1 MNKQELI
8 KYFEDLPYVS
18 VSQMGKKAF
27 IDMIEQLDEPQKV
40 TVPQFVADWIEY
52 CKEHNFTLLG
62 CLYPVDDFGTSLSEG
77 FKGDTKKCVKWC
89 RKESNTFAL
98 AWLFGYVVENEKKY
112 LVKMKGVTSQT
123 RTLKRNI
130 DVEMWYF
137 GNPTNYEDVN
147 AHHTKEELE
156 EANFG
161 WVFSCEGVEVEEVE
175 E

>member
-1 MNKQELI
+1 MDKQKLIECIKQLPTFGSKEYIELYKI
-8 KYFEDLPYVS
+8 LNLVN
-18 VSQMGKKAF
+18 
-27 IDMIEQLDEPQKV
+27 QLDEPQKV
-40 TVPQFVADWIEY
+40 VIPKFVAYWIEY
-52 CKEHNFTLLG
+52 CKDKGYTLKYALYFT
-62 CLYPVDDFGTSLSEG
+62 
-77 FKGDTKKCVKWC
+77 
-89 RKESNTFAL
+89 KESNNKEVYEWVNESLNNQETFAL